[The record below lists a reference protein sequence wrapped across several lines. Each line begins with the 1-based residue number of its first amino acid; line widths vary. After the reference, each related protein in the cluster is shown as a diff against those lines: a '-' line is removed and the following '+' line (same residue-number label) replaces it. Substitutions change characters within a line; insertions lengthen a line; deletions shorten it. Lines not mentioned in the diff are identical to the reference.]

1 MSIPRLQ
8 LEGLHPPLLRPVDLS
23 LEAGETLALSGPSG
37 AGKSLLLRAIADLDL
52 NEGEAWLD
60 GVPRRQFR
68 ARDWRRSVM
77 LVPAESH
84 WWADTVRPHSEHWD
98 EQALAALAFG
108 PEVLDW
114 EVHRL
119 SSGERQRL
127 ALVRAL
133 SLEPPVLLLD
143 EVSANLDTT
152 NTRLL
157 EALLN
162 GYQARHQAAILWVS
176 HDDEQRERIAG
187 RQALVN
193 DGRLLELEP

>member
-8 LEGLHPPLLRPVDLS
+8 LEGLHPPLLRPVDLV

-37 AGKSLLLRAIADLDL
+37 AGKSLLLRAIADLDP
-52 NEGEAWLD
+52 NEGEAYLD
-60 GVPRRQFR
+60 GVARSQFR
-68 ARDWRRSVM
+68 SPDWRRSVM

-84 WWADTVRPHSEHWD
+84 WWADTVQPHSAQWD
-98 EQALAALAFG
+98 MQALDAVGFG
-108 PEVLDW
+108 SDVLDW
-114 EVHRL
+114 EIHRL

-133 SLEPPVLLLD
+133 SLQPPVLLLD
-143 EVSANLDTT
+143 EVTANLDTT
-152 NTRLL
+152 NTRLA

-162 GYQARHQAAILWVS
+162 GYQARHRAAILWIS

-187 RQALVN
+187 REALVR
-193 DGRLLELEP
+193 DSQLVEVRT